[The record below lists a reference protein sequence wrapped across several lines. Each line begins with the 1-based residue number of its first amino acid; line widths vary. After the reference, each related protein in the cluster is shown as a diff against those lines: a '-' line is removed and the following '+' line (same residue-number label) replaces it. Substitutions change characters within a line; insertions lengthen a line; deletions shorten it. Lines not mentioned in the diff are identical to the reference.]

1 MTAIPE
7 KALITVRSEVN
18 ASVETVWN
26 IWIDP
31 QHIKKWNNA
40 SPDWHTPKA
49 ENDLREGGRFLSRME
64 ARDGSIGFDFWG
76 VYNKVEKNQSIE
88 YTIGDG
94 RKVQITFIPEGNI
107 TTVIE
112 TFEAEETNPVE
123 MQQAG
128 WQSILNNFKKYVEE
142 SIKSQY

>member
-64 ARDGSIGFDFWG
+64 ARDGSMGFDFGG